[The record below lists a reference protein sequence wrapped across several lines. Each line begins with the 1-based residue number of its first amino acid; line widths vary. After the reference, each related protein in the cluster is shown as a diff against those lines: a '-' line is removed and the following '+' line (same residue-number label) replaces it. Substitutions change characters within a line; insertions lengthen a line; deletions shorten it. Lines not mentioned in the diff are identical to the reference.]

1 MANHTKEFAT
11 EGYKAADGSLRVSVR
26 EPGRLWSQ
34 PANYTLTEKETLSL
48 IQSLIAGLDEAKGF
62 VPMGDIDPSPDCR
75 CETCPQ
81 GGPYTCI
88 STD

>member
-1 MANHTKEFAT
+1 MAQLIVR
-11 EGYKAADGSLRVSVR
+11 GYDNYKGELRVQMFDGDPDRHGREIACLTQEEAEQLRDALTRLLALRAAD
-26 EPGRLWSQ
+26 E
-34 PANYTLTEKETLSL
+34 
-48 IQSLIAGLDEAKGF
+48 LDEKLD
-62 VPMGDIDPSPDCR
+62 DIDPSPDCR